1 MKNWPFRIGV
11 IIIGV
16 ILAIVWWQFYRSEQ
30 STSVQVIAPPP
41 ISKPATEPEIQHP
54 VTNAPEELKAAEPVM
69 DLGQPLPELKQSD
82 TPMAEIL
89 TKLFADQKLDR
100 FFILEHYIER
110 LVVMVDN
117 LPRPQL
123 PTTHRPLKKTPGNF
137 LAQGERDQLTI
148 APANYQ
154 RYTPLVKM
162 LSALNTE
169 QVVAVY
175 KRLYPLFQE
184 AYEGLGYPNAYFNDR
199 LIAVIDHLLSTPPV
213 SGPIYL
219 TQPKALYLYAEPALE
234 ELSAGRKILIR
245 SGPENAAQL
254 KTILHEYRQR
264 LTAGNGLTE
273 S

>member
-1 MKNWPFRIGV
+1 MKNWPFRIGF

-16 ILAIVWWQFYRSEQ
+16 ILAIAWWQFYRPEQ
-30 STSVQVIAPPP
+30 STSVQVATPPP
-41 ISKPATEPEIQHP
+41 ASTSATAPEIQHP
-54 VTNAPEELKAAEPVM
+54 VTTAPEELKAAEAVI
-69 DLGQPLPELKQSD
+69 DLDQPLPELKLSD
-82 TPMAEIL
+82 TSMAKIL
-89 TKLFADQKLDR
+89 TKLFADQKLER
-100 FFILEHYIER
+100 FFILEHFIER
-110 LVVMVDN
+110 FVVTVDN

-162 LSALNTE
+162 LTALDTE
-169 QVVAVY
+169 QVVAIY

-184 AYEGLGYPNAYFNDR
+184 AYEGLGYPNGYFNDR
-199 LIAVIDHLLSTPPV
+199 LIAVINHLLSTPPV

-219 TQPKALYLYAEPALE
+219 TQPKALYLYADPALE

-245 SGPENAAQL
+245 SGPENATQIKAL
-254 KTILHEYRQR
+254 LHEYRQR
-264 LTAGNGLTE
+264 LTAGN
-273 S
+273 